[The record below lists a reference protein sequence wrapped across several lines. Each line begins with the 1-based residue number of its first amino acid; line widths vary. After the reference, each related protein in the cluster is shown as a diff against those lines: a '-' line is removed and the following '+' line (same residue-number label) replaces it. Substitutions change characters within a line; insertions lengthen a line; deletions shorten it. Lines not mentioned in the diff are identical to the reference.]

1 MFYFDK
7 SQYSWV
13 AVDIETL
20 KKLLPLS
27 ICKLDSKQKG

>member
-13 AVDIETL
+13 AVDIETF